1 MREAASPCPARRCD
15 SDDEGGLYGRSGS
28 SYGSAE
34 EIQQTV
40 ITNSLGAPRSVAG
53 LLHAPSDDD
62 KPPGLMSVIDEL

>member
-1 MREAASPCPARRCD
+1 MDYGKTWQKITKLVHQYFMEAHVREAASPCPARRGD

-40 ITNSLGAPRSVAG
+40 ISPIL
-53 LLHAPSDDD
+53 
-62 KPPGLMSVIDEL
+62 